1 MIQSSSDDEMPSTS
15 KKESLSPQLELCAT
29 ITSIEG
35 VPNLPTTS
43 SSSTMVAHRKNNEGH
58 VELLFKDAEN
68 MTQVVGVGFEW
79 AKVVVTKELDVEVR
93 EIGEHAWKGLWEDQG
108 CEELEMIEIILPQ
121 LESKVG
127 GFLDTRLE
135 DQIERFEIGLTK
147 SDVIGVYAENHLE
160 QLNEGFSPLV
170 YDLVQYMGLEG
181 ENTIR
186 CRQVSGGEGG
196 SSKGAAK
203 VRCSTD
209 QTRGKKNVHQ
219 DPSQDP
225 PEDGSQDGFQGPP
238 QGPSEPLF
246 ALPLDMEEK
255 KVLLVSIIPLWG
267 YLSHGPGGQEIHDGH
282 KLYKATI
289 VTVLKFMFEV
299 DGGHRKI
306 TTTLILTCDLGEGGG
321 LNVNPGN
328 LGHF

>member
-1 MIQSSSDDEMPSTS
+1 MPSKS

-43 SSSTMVAHRKNNEGH
+43 SSSTMVAGRKINEGN
-58 VELLFKDAEN
+58 VGLLFKDAEN

-79 AKVVVTKELDVEVR
+79 AKVVVTKDLDVEVR
-93 EIGEHAWKGLWEDQG
+93 EIGEHVWKGLWEDQG
-108 CEELEMIEIILPQ
+108 CEELELIDIILPQ

-127 GFLDTRLE
+127 GSLDTRLE

-196 SSKGAAK
+196 SSNGAAK

-209 QTRGKKNVHQ
+209 QTKGKKMCIKIHPKIHLKMALKMAFKVHCKV
-219 DPSQDP
+219 
-225 PEDGSQDGFQGPP
+225 
-238 QGPSEPLF
+238 PLSPCLHCHWIWRKKRF
-246 ALPLDMEEK
+246 FLSLLFHYGATSLMDRVGKRFMMATNYIRQQLCLSSNLCLKWMEA
-255 KVLLVSIIPLWG
+255 IG
-267 YLSHGPGGQEIHDGH
+267 
-282 KLYKATI
+282 
-289 VTVLKFMFEV
+289 
-299 DGGHRKI
+299 R
-306 TTTLILTCDLGEGGG
+306 
-321 LNVNPGN
+321 
-328 LGHF
+328 